1 MSPECNTNPRLLV
14 LESDPQHAKDLASQL
29 TTEGYEAHA
38 DTEWTHLTASIA
50 ASYDVIVG
58 EADSIPFEEI
68 AAACDHQ
75 DAPAWILLTAFGS
88 IQDAVGA
95 MRAGAAD
102 YISKPV
108 PIERLLLSL
117 ERVLEHRALSHQNR
131 KLLEDLGRQFSLG
144 SMHSTSESMRAVFD
158 TVRAVADTR
167 ATVLLEG
174 ESGTGKSLLARS
186 LHEAG
191 TRRDA
196 PFIVVNCGSLP
207 RDLLES
213 ELFGHVK
220 GAFTGAIAD
229 HPGKFELAAGGT
241 LFLDEIACAPLDLQV
256 KLLRLLQERTFE
268 RVGDTKTRTA
278 DVRVIAASNEDLLA
292 AVEAQRFRQD
302 LYYRIR
308 VVTVRL
314 PALRERAGDIPF
326 LATQFLEHFSS
337 EHGRDIEGYSV
348 EALQA
353 LCAHD
358 WPGNVRELENAIERT
373 VLLASGPVLHPAD
386 FPQEIAAR
394 AATHGPCRSTGES
407 ATSEILPL
415 RLALEAPE
423 REFLVSALLHSKGC
437 RKTTAEALAINRTT
451 LFNKMR
457 KYGLMKMDFPGHTAI
472 DPPPHNTTGA
482 DASPPDPVSSHRPPD
497 RS

>member
-1 MSPECNTNPRLLV
+1 MSLAPDTHPKILILEADEGQTAELAQELV
-14 LESDPQHAKDLASQL
+14 ISGYSVDTQADPAPTALTAAALARYDIILGESDLLSLEQL
-29 TTEGYEAHA
+29 
-38 DTEWTHLTASIA
+38 
-50 ASYDVIVG
+50 
-58 EADSIPFEEI
+58 
-68 AAACDHQ
+68 AAACSPQ
-75 DAPAWILLTAFGS
+75 DAPAWILLAAFGS

-95 MRAGAAD
+95 MRAGASD

-108 PIERLLLSL
+108 PIERLLMSL
-117 ERVLEHRALSHQNR
+117 ERVVEHRALFTQNQE
-131 KLLEDLGRQFSLG
+131 LLRDLGRRFSLG
-144 SMHSTSESMRAVFD
+144 SMHSTSERMSTVFD

-191 TRRDA
+191 SRRDG
-196 PFIVVNCGSLP
+196 PFVIVNCGALP

-213 ELFGHVK
+213 ELFGHVR

-229 HPGKFELAAGGT
+229 RAGKFELAEGGT
-241 LFLDEIACAPLDLQV
+241 LFLDEIGCAPLDLQV

-278 DVRVIAASNEDLLA
+278 DVRVIAASNEDLTA
-292 AVEAQRFRQD
+292 AVEAQRFRED

-308 VVTVRL
+308 VVAVGI

-326 LATQFLEHFSS
+326 LAKHFLERFTT
-337 EHGRDIEGYSV
+337 EHDRPLQGFTVS
-348 EALQA
+348 AMQA
-353 LCAHD
+353 LSSHA
-358 WPGNVRELENAIERT
+358 WPGNVRELENAVERA
-373 VLLASGPVLHPAD
+373 VLLARGSVLTASD
-386 FPQEIAAR
+386 FPPEIALH
-394 AATHGPCRSTGES
+394 ATEPDSHS
-407 ATSEILPL
+407 ATSRGAPTELLPL

-423 REFLVSALLHSKGC
+423 REILLSALLQTQGC
-437 RKTTAEALAINRTT
+437 RKATSEALAINRTT

-457 KYGLMKMDFPGHTAI
+457 KYGLMEMDFHNMTSNSDAPSSANPRH
-472 DPPPHNTTGA
+472 DP
-482 DASPPDPVSSHRPPD
+482 SE